1 MLSYDVD
8 IKARRRLRLVLSKMR
23 PEKKQK
29 RSSSAISNI
38 FPLGQVAR
46 QYRKGIGIGFENP
59 VVSAKYIIYRRSITK
74 RGITNWRR
82 LHFPSPS
89 DHAFGSDFAFE

>member
-46 QYRKGIGIGFENP
+46 QCAKQGTNEFYR
-59 VVSAKYIIYRRSITK
+59 VAVSEFSTHCQGKNGRK
-74 RGITNWRR
+74 M
-82 LHFPSPS
+82 
-89 DHAFGSDFAFE
+89 GSMMRNGNVAGVEE